1 MDLAP
6 AEELL
11 DYQLAACP
19 EEALWLDTTKIM
31 RVTLSRT
38 TDIKLPDSVATSV
51 PKNRTRLASRKK
63 ISLCNVTVGEE
74 QEDEGITWNIFTRG
88 SSW

>member
-11 DYQLAACP
+11 DYQLASCP
-19 EEALWLDTTKIM
+19 EEALWLDMTKIM

-38 TDIKLPDSVATSV
+38 TDIKLSDSPTTSV
-51 PKNRTRLASRKK
+51 PKIEQDAHKYRYATRL
-63 ISLCNVTVGEE
+63 
-74 QEDEGITWNIFTRG
+74 
-88 SSW
+88 